1 MNICRRPKLS
11 LPSLPAGRGGRG
23 ARGGGG
29 VCGPE
34 SRDVSLCV
42 RLAFVV
48 ITSKASSK
56 ENFTTKLPLTK
67 EKSCPRNLKKRGA
80 FQLVCM
86 SCESD
91 CSLGAAAT
99 LIAGSAVLAIL
110 SALLLTDD
118 PVLQRSL
125 FPFLPLLL
133 AGWAAA
139 FVAVRSPASL
149 WQQGTHTS
157 QSHCYSTHSRS
168 ISRTFFPISPLDCA
182 ASQTLCHG
190 NRQPLTPQVLATVT
204 HLALFR
210 RCSAADARYSDTI
223 LQMMAA
229 GVDFDTED
237 KAVMEAALVN
247 KVAVDSASLPLPE
260 WPRRSSR
267 DSEGGGGGSRRSSRS
282 GCVPAPH

>member
-67 EKSCPRNLKKRGA
+67 EKSCCRNLKKRGA

-149 WQQGTHTS
+149 WQQGTHTN

-168 ISRTFFPISPLDCA
+168 ISRTFFPISPFGLR
-182 ASQTLCHG
+182 G
-190 NRQPLTPQVLATVT
+190 LA
-204 HLALFR
+204 
-210 RCSAADARYSDTI
+210 D
-223 LQMMAA
+223 
-229 GVDFDTED
+229 
-237 KAVMEAALVN
+237 
-247 KVAVDSASLPLPE
+247 SLPRKPASSHASGARNSHTSRTLP
-260 WPRRSSR
+260 PVQR
-267 DSEGGGGGSRRSSRS
+267 GGRKVFGHDPANDGGRCRL
-282 GCVPAPH
+282 